1 MSTTVTKTCHKSNA
15 VLVITSR
22 DYIVNMMY
30 RLGGDNRVPP
40 SYPVHL
46 YLIQPSGDCFS
57 IYFRTIG
64 DCSQYTRSVSEL
76 KQLLRELNSK
86 YMNHAINST
95 EYCHLVQHQWLSG
108 VYSFILQWGADLVIH
123 ELCDAVNH
131 AEDRLNLPITKWP
144 HYK

>member
-1 MSTTVTKTCHKSNA
+1 MPTMVAKTYHKSA
-15 VLVITSR
+15 TVLVITSGH
-22 DYIVNMMY
+22 IVNMMY

-46 YLIQPSGDCFS
+46 CLIQPSGDGFS

-64 DCSQYTRSVSEL
+64 DCNQYTRSMSEL

-86 YMNHAINST
+86 YMNHAINTT
-95 EYCHLVQHQWLSG
+95 EYRHLVRHQWLSN
-108 VYSFILQWGADLVIH
+108 VYSFILQWGANLVIH

-131 AEDRLNLPITKWP
+131 AESRLNLPITKWP